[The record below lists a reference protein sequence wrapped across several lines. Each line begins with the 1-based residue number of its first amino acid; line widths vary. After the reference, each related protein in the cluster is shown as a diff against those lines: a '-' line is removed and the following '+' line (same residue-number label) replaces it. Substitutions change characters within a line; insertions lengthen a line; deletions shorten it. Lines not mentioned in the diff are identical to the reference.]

1 MSDVSIKTASKDPEP
16 MENNAAAADIEK
28 GREAHLAN
36 RTVSSYSWSNVT
48 VTVKNR
54 QTKSPKQILSNASG
68 LVNAGELLA
77 LMGPSGSGKT
87 TLLNALAYREATS
100 GSEVDKSLFV
110 NGRNMPLQKFRKIS
124 SFVEQEDAL
133 LGALTVEETL
143 SFSAK
148 LALPSSVSKV
158 ERIAR
163 IESLMKAFGLRDQAK
178 TLIGTPI
185 RKGISGGQKR
195 RVSVASQLI
204 TSPKILFLDEPTS
217 GLDSAASY
225 EVISFVRNIARENN
239 LLIIASI
246 HQPSTATFNLFDKLL
261 LLSQGRTVYNGPVTD
276 VNKYF
281 TSLGYPIPMYTN
293 PGEFIIDLVNTDFAQ
308 DRNKA
313 DERLI
318 ALQEQWTRSEC
329 AKRVADEIEN
339 EVSSTSRSG
348 EAGMEQGGSV
358 NPLRIPLTL
367 THRSLIKSY
376 RDVIAYGIRIA
387 MYMGLAILMGT
398 VWLRLDTEQK
408 NIQAFINAIFFGGAF
423 MSFMAVAYIPS
434 FLEDRS
440 LFVKERANGLYG
452 PTAFMVANFITGI
465 PFLFVITIVFSV
477 ISYWL
482 SNFRPSADGFWN
494 WVMWLFLDLLAAE
507 SLVILISAVA
517 PVFVI
522 SLAATAFANGLWMSV
537 GGFMVAPKDLN
548 VFWRYWAHYSD
559 YQSYVFQGMMVNEF
573 AHRTY
578 GCGEGCRCMY
588 PSELEG
594 QCKIQGTAVLSAY
607 GYATDKKGEWAGILV
622 AIVFA
627 YRLLGWLALYLRK
640 T

>member
-1 MSDVSIKTASKDPEP
+1 MSDASLNTQTKDPDT
-16 MENNAAAADIEK
+16 MGNDASATDIEK
-28 GREAHLAN
+28 GRDVGYAHLAN
-36 RTVSSYSWSNVT
+36 STVSSYSWNNVT
-48 VTVKNR
+48 VTVRDR
-54 QTKSPKQILSNASG
+54 QTKAPKQILSGASG
-68 LVNAGELLA
+68 LVSAGELLA

-87 TLLNALAYREATS
+87 TLLNVLAHREATS
-100 GSEVDKSLFV
+100 GAQVDRTLLV
-110 NGRNMPLQKFRKIS
+110 NGLSMPLQKFRKIS
-124 SFVEQEDAL
+124 SFVEQDDAL

-148 LALPSSVSKV
+148 LALPSSVSKA

-163 IESLMKAFGLRDQAK
+163 IEALMKAFGLRSQAK

-225 EVISFVRNIARENN
+225 EVISFVRNIAKENN

-246 HQPSTATFNLFDKLL
+246 HQPSTATFDLFDKLL
-261 LLSQGRTVYNGPVTD
+261 LLSQGKTVYNGPVTEA
-276 VNKYF
+276 NHYF
-281 TSLGYPIPMYTN
+281 TSLGHPIPMYTN
-293 PGEFIIDLVNTDFAQ
+293 PAEFIIDLVNTDFAQ
-308 DRNKA
+308 DRTKA
-313 DERLI
+313 DQQLKGLQDQWIGSEHARSI
-318 ALQEQWTRSEC
+318 ADQVQ
-329 AKRVADEIEN
+329 VAISDA
-339 EVSSTSRSG
+339 SRSG
-348 EAGMEQGGSV
+348 EASLVHHGGFA

-398 VWLRLDTEQK
+398 VWLRLDPEQK

-452 PTAFMVANFITGI
+452 PTAFMVANFITGV
-465 PFLFVITIVFSV
+465 PFLFIITIVFSV

-482 SNFRPSADGFWN
+482 SNFRASADGFWN

-507 SLVILISAVA
+507 SLVVLISALA

-573 AHRTY
+573 AGDGSVEGVWIRHGQERRMGGHLGGY
-578 GCGEGCRCMY
+578 CGGISVTWVVGALFE
-588 PSELEG
+588 ED
-594 QCKIQGTAVLSAY
+594 LS
-607 GYATDKKGEWAGILV
+607 
-622 AIVFA
+622 
-627 YRLLGWLALYLRK
+627 
-640 T
+640 